1 MAEPRCGGRQKSHYE
16 AFVYFSLSLFW
27 PPGPKAQRKVSST
40 NHLIMQARFFRFV
53 LVALAGLLISMAGRA
68 QDSTIT
74 IGLKP
79 APPFVMEPGATGKP
93 SGLSL
98 EFWDLINDDLP
109 ARIEYRYFSSL
120 DSLLA
125 AVHTGQVDMSINPI
139 TVTDERMKRM
149 DFSQPFYISGT
160 TLVRPAQN
168 SFWAFLQNFFSVNF
182 WRAAALLLGV
192 LFIVGLIM
200 WLVERKRNEAMFHRG
215 LKGLG
220 DGFWWSAVTMTTVG
234 YGDKAPA
241 TPGGRV
247 VGFVWMFAAI
257 LIISG
262 ITASIASSLTV
273 QTLEEK
279 ITSVEDLRRFETG
292 TVNGSS
298 TEGFLKLYGVRP
310 QSFASIEAALEALR
324 QGKLEAVVYDRPI
337 LKHQLQQS
345 GAQDLALSSQN
356 LKTDYYSFA
365 YPRGSQLR
373 AALDPL
379 IVRGL
384 KSEVWARG
392 Q

>member
-1 MAEPRCGGRQKSHYE
+1 M
-16 AFVYFSLSLFW
+16 
-27 PPGPKAQRKVSST
+27 
-40 NHLIMQARFFRFV
+40 LIRPD
-53 LVALAGLLISMAGRA
+53 SRA
-68 QDSTIT
+68 QDSTLI

-79 APPFVMEPGATGKP
+79 APPFVLEPGATGKP
-93 SGLSL
+93 SGMSL
-98 EFWDLINDDLP
+98 DFWDLINDKVP

-120 DSLLA
+120 DSLLE
-125 AVHTGQVDMSINPI
+125 AVRTGKVHMSINPI
-139 TVTDERMKRM
+139 TVTDERMKYL

-160 TLVRPAQN
+160 TMVRPAQN
-168 SFWAFLQNFFSVNF
+168 GFWAFLQNFFSVNF

-215 LKGLG
+215 LRGLG

-279 ITSVEDLRRFETG
+279 ITSVEDLRRFKTG
-292 TVNGSS
+292 TVAASS
-298 TEGFLKLYGVRP
+298 TEAFLKLYGIRP
-310 QSFASIEAALEALR
+310 QTFPTIQAALEALQ
-324 QGKLEAVVYDRPI
+324 QGQLEAVVYDRPI
-337 LKHQLQQS
+337 LRYQLQQM
-345 GAQDLALSSQN
+345 GPHELALSSQT
-356 LKTDYYSFA
+356 LKTDYYSFVF
-365 YPRGSQLR
+365 PNNSPLR
-373 AALDPL
+373 EALDPL

-384 KSEVWARG
+384 KSEVWARAR
-392 Q
+392 